1 MKYIFLN
8 DLKFFISKKNK
19 LLLFYLFMILLFS
32 LYLSF
37 SKNDI
42 NQLYMILGVNYTLE
56 SLESIPFIFFSFN
69 IFYSLFLS
77 LNLFLQDS
85 KKECDYIFLRISYT
99 KWITF
104 KLISIFILLVIVK
117 TTIYLLTIIIMDK
130 SILFSMNI
138 TPIFASDLLISF
150 ILSLLLIWLWV
161 LNKKNKILMILIAFF
176 LFILVF
182 YLNIY
187 RNILS
192 LSDSLQVLFIIAL
205 SLILPLVILF
215 KYEHVWYFE

>member
-1 MKYIFLN
+1 MKYIFSN

-85 KKECDYIFLRISYT
+85 KKGCDYIFLRISYT

-104 KLISIFILLVIVK
+104 KLISIFIFLVIVK

-215 KYEHVWYFE
+215 KYEHAWYFE

>member
-1 MKYIFLN
+1 MKYIFSN

-77 LNLFLQDS
+77 LNLFLQDC
-85 KKECDYIFLRISYT
+85 KKGCDYIFLRISYT

-104 KLISIFILLVIVK
+104 KLISIFIFLVIVK

-150 ILSLLLIWLWV
+150 ILSLLLIWL
-161 LNKKNKILMILIAFF
+161 
-176 LFILVF
+176 
-182 YLNIY
+182 
-187 RNILS
+187 
-192 LSDSLQVLFIIAL
+192 
-205 SLILPLVILF
+205 
-215 KYEHVWYFE
+215 

>member
-77 LNLFLQDS
+77 LNLFLQNS
-85 KKECDYIFLRISYT
+85 KKGCDYIFLRISYT

-104 KLISIFILLVIVK
+104 KLISIFIFLVIVK

-130 SILFSMNI
+130 GILFSMNI

-215 KYEHVWYFE
+215 KYEHAWYFE

>member
-19 LLLFYLFMILLFS
+19 LLFFYLFMILLFS

-85 KKECDYIFLRISYT
+85 KKGCDYIFLRISYT

-104 KLISIFILLVIVK
+104 KLISIFIFLVIVK

-130 SILFSMNI
+130 GILFSMNI

>member
-19 LLLFYLFMILLFS
+19 LLLLYLFMILLFS

-77 LNLFLQDS
+77 LNLFLQNS
-85 KKECDYIFLRISYT
+85 KKGCDYIFLRISYT

-104 KLISIFILLVIVK
+104 KLISIFIFLVIVK

>member
-215 KYEHVWYFE
+215 KYEHAWYFE

>member
-19 LLLFYLFMILLFS
+19 LLLLYLFMILLFS

-77 LNLFLQDS
+77 LNLFLQNS
-85 KKECDYIFLRISYT
+85 KKGCDYIFLRISYT

-104 KLISIFILLVIVK
+104 KLISIFIFLVIVK

-215 KYEHVWYFE
+215 KYEHAWYFE

>member
-1 MKYIFLN
+1 
-8 DLKFFISKKNK
+8 
-19 LLLFYLFMILLFS
+19 MILLFS

-77 LNLFLQDS
+77 LNLFLQNS
-85 KKECDYIFLRISYT
+85 KKGCDYIFLRISYT

-104 KLISIFILLVIVK
+104 KLISIFIFLVIVK

-215 KYEHVWYFE
+215 KYEHAWYFE